1 MNTIIYLFFILF
13 SLLLSS
19 FLNVVAI
26 RIPKGESIVFP
37 ASHCVH
43 CEHPLRPLDLIPIV
57 SFLALRGKCR
67 YCQTQISWIY
77 PLGEGITTSLL
88 FFTIYQIGWDQELW
102 IAIPLISFLAA
113 ITISDLLYK
122 IIPNKVNLFF
132 FVLFIVIH
140 LFYRPLPFTDYLLGV
155 LAGGGLLLIIAIL
168 SRGGMGGGDIK
179 LMAVVGMAIGW
190 KLTVLS
196 FFLATLIGAVIG
208 LLLLLSKVV
217 KRKEPIPF
225 GPFLACGI
233 FIAYFWGPDLIQAYL
248 NFILLS

>member
-1 MNTIIYLFFILF
+1 MNTIIYVFVILF
-13 SLLLSS
+13 SLILSS

-43 CEHPLRPLDLIPIV
+43 CEHPLRPLDLIPIF
-57 SFLALRGKCR
+57 SFLALRGRCR
-67 YCQTQISWIY
+67 YCQTKISPVY
-77 PLGEGITTSLL
+77 PLGEWITASL
-88 FFTIYQIGWDQELW
+88 FVFTYYQIGWDKELLV
-102 IAIPLISFLAA
+102 AIPLVALLAA

-122 IIPNKVNLFF
+122 IIPNKVNIFF
-132 FVLFIVIH
+132 FILFTVIH
-140 LFYRPLPFTDYLLGV
+140 LFYRPLPFSDYLLGV
-155 LAGGGLLLIIAIL
+155 LAGGGLLLFIAII

-179 LMAVVGMAIGW
+179 LMAVVGMVIGW

-196 FFLATLIGAVIG
+196 FFLATLIGATVGLI
-208 LLLLLSKVV
+208 LLLAKVV

-233 FIAYFWGPDLIQAYL
+233 LISYFWGTDLIQAYL